1 MFLDMESSEGPVRR
15 GAWAGLPVSALTALP
30 ACPACYPAYAGLL
43 GSLGLGSLSGV
54 RAQAILT
61 AIFLVAALGA
71 LLYRARSRRGLGP
84 FLLGLGGS
92 LTLVVSKYVLGIDGG
107 TVLGVALLIGAGLWN
122 VWPSA
127 RFGRD
132 CEACSDSA
140 AETGAQSLPPT
151 F

>member
-1 MFLDMESSEGPVRR
+1 MESSEGPARR
-15 GAWAGLPVSALTALP
+15 GAWAGLPASALTALP

-71 LLYRARSRRGLGP
+71 LLYRARSRRGFGP

-92 LTLVVSKYVLGIDGG
+92 LTLVVSKYVLGIGGG
-107 TVLGVALLIGAGLWN
+107 TYLGVALLIGAALWN

-127 RFGRD
+127 RFFRV

-140 AETGAQSLPPT
+140 AETT
-151 F
+151 